1 MAKLLEVK
9 DLQVRF
15 HTPEGIIHAVESVN
29 ISLDEGETLAIVGE
43 SGCGKSVTAR
53 SIMRL
58 IAPPGKIEGGSITFK
73 GKDILALDDSEL
85 RQFRGGEVAM
95 IFQEPM
101 TSLNPVFSVK
111 DQLVEAIMIHQKV
124 SKKEAVEKAIR
135 LLEITGIPSPA
146 ERIENYPHQLSGGM
160 RQRVMIAMGLSCK
173 PRMLIADEPT
183 TALDVTIQAQILQ
196 IMRDL
201 KKEFGMAIMLITHDM
216 GVVAEMAERVAIM
229 YAGRIV
235 ENRSV
240 NDLFADPQHP
250 YTEGLM
256 NSIPGLDETSDRL
269 HVIKGNVPNLLDLPQ
284 GCSFYDRCPYGIE
297 RCRTEVPALEKVN
310 GNLEVAC
317 FNYRDL
323 RKNEGAEVISAR
335 HPYSK
340 FEKNEKDVLIK
351 VENLTKQFRISDN
364 SFFAGKKTV
373 HAVDNV
379 SFSIMRGETFGLVG
393 ESGSGKTTTG
403 RVILGL
409 EEATSGK
416 VFFDGRSLFDL
427 SPVEQKKLREKA
439 QIIFQDPYSSLN
451 PRMRIET
458 IIGEGLR
465 IHSALSK
472 KEKDEKIISAMKSV
486 GLEDYHADRY
496 PHEFSGGQ
504 RQRIGIARALVLDP
518 EFIVCDEPVSA
529 LDVSIQAQILNL
541 LKDLQQSHN
550 LTYLFIAHNLSVV
563 RHICDRIG
571 VMYLGNLMEVA
582 EAEELNTNPL
592 HPYTKA
598 LLSAAPRPDPQNKS
612 NKIILEGDIPSP
624 IYPPSGCRFRTRC
637 MYAKSECATAIPEM
651 KEVSKGH
658 FVSCLFV

>member
-15 HTPEGIIHAVESVN
+15 HTPEGVIHAVESVN

-58 IAPPGKIEGGSITFK
+58 IAPPGKIEGGSITFR
-73 GKDILALDDSEL
+73 GRDILALDDSEL

-111 DQLVEAIMIHQKV
+111 DQLVEAIMIHQRV

-173 PRMLIADEPT
+173 PKMLIADEPT

-256 NSIPGLDETSDRL
+256 NSIPGLDATADRL
-269 HVIKGNVPNLLDLPQ
+269 HVIKGNVPNLLDLPK
-284 GCSFYDRCPYGIE
+284 GCSFYDRCPYGVE
-297 RCRTEVPALEKVN
+297 RCRTEVPTLEKGN

-323 RKNEGAEVISAR
+323 RENKGIEVISAKQ
-335 HPYSK
+335 PYPK

-351 VENLTKQFRISDN
+351 VENLTKQFKISDN
-364 SFFAGKKTV
+364 SFIARKKTV

-427 SPVEQKKLREKA
+427 SPVEQKKLREKV

-465 IHSALSK
+465 IHSTLSK

-582 EAEELNTNPL
+582 EAEELNTRPL

-637 MYAKSECATAIPEM
+637 MCANSECANAVPEM